1 MIKVTVQVDGRHRK
15 VIFDTVEK
23 RLGALRFDLT
33 QEEEVKAFAELEEAI
48 APKLYGLEEAVR
60 GYTTKLDEH
69 GRALEHLN
77 QKVDAQSTTLGVLT
91 EKVDAIDHKLD
102 TKVDALEKRVEVLER
117 AAG

>member
-48 APKLYGLEEAVR
+48 APTQFEIV
-60 GYTTKLDEH
+60 H
-69 GRALEHLN
+69 
-77 QKVDAQSTTLGVLT
+77 TLGIT
-91 EKVDAIDHKLD
+91 PD
-102 TKVDALEKRVEVLER
+102 
-117 AAG
+117 